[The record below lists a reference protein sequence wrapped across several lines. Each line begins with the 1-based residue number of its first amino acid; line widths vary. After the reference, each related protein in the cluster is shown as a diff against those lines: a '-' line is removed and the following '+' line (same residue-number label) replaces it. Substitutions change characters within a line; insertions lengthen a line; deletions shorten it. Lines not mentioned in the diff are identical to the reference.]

1 MDKLRKVGLSALAGS
16 LAMFSANADVALTG
30 SGEMTYTTTGGTDDE
45 SGNPWG
51 MSHTISITGS
61 GEMDNGWSYSVFTGT
76 AGQDL
81 ATDSNSLTITMGDM
95 GTFSLDQGVGIAGIT
110 TLKNEVPT
118 AYEEAGHGV
127 STSGN
132 SLDGAGNTSALGYA
146 SPSWGGLSLS
156 IEWHPSVSGTAAQ
169 AGGVSGAGETSSN
182 VNYAVTYAPS
192 MIEGLTLAYGASKT
206 EVMSSAAANDDEEM
220 TMAINYVNGAL
231 SLGYQISEA
240 QSGTAGAN
248 GNNVEEYG
256 IAFAVNENLSVSYN
270 QADNEDDATAGTA
283 NMTEDS
289 SGVSVAYTMGSAS
302 FRLAANEADNVNG
315 VSGVKD
321 ESMELSLKLSF

>member
-30 SGEMTYTTTGGTDDE
+30 SGEFTYTNAGGTSDE
-45 SGNPWG
+45 TGNPFG
-51 MSHTISITGS
+51 LSHTISVTGS
-61 GEMDNGWSYSVFTGT
+61 GEMDNGWSYSVFTGF

-81 ATDSNSLTITMGDM
+81 ATDSNSLTITMGDL
-95 GTFSLDQGVGIAGIT
+95 GTFSFDQGVGIAGIT

-127 STSGN
+127 SGSGN
-132 SLDGAGNTSALGYA
+132 SLDGAGNASALGYA
-146 SPSWGGLSLS
+146 SPSFGGLSLS
-156 IEWHPSVSGTAAQ
+156 LEWHPSVSSTAAQ
-169 AGGVSGAGETSSN
+169 AGGTSGAGETSSN
-182 VNYAVTYAPS
+182 VNYAVTYAPA
-192 MIEGLTLAYGASKT
+192 MVEGLTLAYGASKT
-206 EVMSSAAANDDEEM
+206 ETMSSASANDDEEM

-231 SLGYQISEA
+231 SLGYQVSEV
-240 QSGTAGAN
+240 QSGTANVN

-270 QADNEDDATAGTA
+270 QADNEDDDPSGT
-283 NMTEDS
+283 NVTEDS

-315 VSGVKD
+315 ITGQTD

>member
-16 LAMFSANADVALTG
+16 LAMFSANADVAVTG
-30 SGEMTYTTTGGTDDE
+30 SGEMTYTNSGGTTDDT
-45 SGNPWG
+45 GNPFG
-51 MSHTISITGS
+51 LSHTISVTGS
-61 GEMDNGWSYSVFTGT
+61 GEMDNGWSYSVFTGF

-81 ATDSNSLTITMGDM
+81 ATDSNSLKITMGDL

-132 SLDGAGNTSALGYA
+132 SLDGAGNQSALGYA
-146 SPSWGGLSLS
+146 SPSYGGLSLS
-156 IEWHPSVSGTAAQ
+156 IEWHPSVASTAQQ
-169 AGGVSGAGETSSN
+169 AGGTSGAGETSSN
-182 VNYAVTYAPS
+182 VNYALTYAPS
-192 MIEGLTLAYGASKT
+192 MIEGLTLAYGSSKT
-206 EVMSSAAANDDEEM
+206 EVMSAAAANDDEEM

-231 SLGYQISEA
+231 SLGYQVTEA
-240 QSGTAGAN
+240 QSGTANAN

-270 QADNEDDATAGTA
+270 QADNEDD
-283 NMTEDS
+283 DP
-289 SGVSVAYTMGSAS
+289 
-302 FRLAANEADNVNG
+302 
-315 VSGVKD
+315 
-321 ESMELSLKLSF
+321 